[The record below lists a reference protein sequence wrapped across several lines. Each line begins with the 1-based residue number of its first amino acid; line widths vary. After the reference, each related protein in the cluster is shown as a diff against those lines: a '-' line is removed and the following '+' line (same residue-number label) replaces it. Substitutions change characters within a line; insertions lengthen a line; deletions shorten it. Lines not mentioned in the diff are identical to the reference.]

1 MRKQK
6 APKEVIVIKPI
17 GWRQLGFTLF
27 LTLSSF
33 FFAFIDFLGLI
44 ASWIGTIVLA
54 LAALLNLLD
63 QLCEWSRLK
72 IDRNGYHLRGWLRQH
87 SFEHREIDRFELTKF
102 ANRFLIALVLKSK
115 AQAQRDLD
123 DPHVAFPCAFGRPVE
138 QVIETL
144 QSSLKKKK
152 I

>member
-1 MRKQK
+1 MRNQK

-17 GWRQLGFTLF
+17 GWRQFAFTLF
-27 LTLSSF
+27 LIFSSLL
-33 FFAFIDFLGLI
+33 FAFIDFGGLI
-44 ASWIGTIVLA
+44 ASWIGTIVLG
-54 LAALLNLLD
+54 LVALLNLLD

-72 IDRNGYHLRGWLRQH
+72 IDRNGYHLRGWLRKQ

-115 AQAQRDLD
+115 AQTERGLD
-123 DPHVAFPCAFGRPVE
+123 DPHVPFPCAFGRPVE

-144 QSSLKKKK
+144 QGSLKKKK